1 MPRYESTNA
10 IVGQFLP
17 KIYTRR
23 ITIEDVGLFSRKQ
36 SGTAITVDYQIKDIL
51 DENGLGVITQNSDG
65 GTQLQDEILSA
76 LKVGIIAFGDA
87 ENGQRFA
94 RDILALTE
102 LDDVTSQLDFQ
113 DALYQI
119 ILGYT
124 QVGKPIA
131 YKFNDARP
139 AELGFQFRNT
149 IYQQYDIDNN
159 VINIIP
165 YSHTFKLDNFAWDDC
180 DNVSILCFTYFDFNS
195 LGLSSAG
202 LTDSAARKLG
212 YMIGDLTYDIV
223 TSDGKVKSTATIY
236 KDLETGTP
244 YYGPVHYH
252 SQGSPAPDG
261 YIGYMAG
268 RGGDDMGPKLRQV
281 QVPVTKI
288 QDFRSFQRT
297 QMVNYQPPQLEY
309 FNTKSPSLSFVEK
322 RNKNFFKLTDV
333 VVDYDYEEK
342 HTNIDFTVDIKDI
355 YKNNSRYYEL
365 LSSLPS
371 LFSALPS
378 EFLLEVLEVKIL
390 RRRMTRDPIMT
401 NNIGG
406 YKRTE
411 YLPDSEPGHI
421 VARSTQT
428 RGGFSIIE
436 KTVEGVGSIKQTNRD
451 LRTKSFY
458 ACDLGIEEYD
468 GSNAVFQYG
477 VELKLIDTT
486 KNYFI
491 GRVERARKSLD
502 ELKRYAEESKIPVF
516 NSYYVK
522 RPEENAPIGLSE
534 DPSYSEVAR
543 GNGNYDAKTNTFT
556 LKFKDEARAKYNF
569 SQYVQDFREL
579 ALLSSGKSEITVK
592 SREGS
597 LLQSDDTL
605 QTPLSALQSLDALS
619 DLQDDS
625 TASRQFLINMLDP
638 GNARP
643 ETIDSFIRSFQDLV
657 LEMEDYFGVD
667 HVNSINN
674 EGAGYSAKADYGFT
688 VQRWFNSSDITV
700 DLSTFVVMSPAS
712 QRIFFDYLPSVSSI
726 NNPRISAASVLSQR
740 VTTEQSDYSIS
751 DDSLATLSPI
761 SLNIGDF
768 EIFFKQEELE
778 KKKEQDR
785 VERLRPTTRSRK
797 KKRLSK
803 KKHVLLEP
811 SDLQKVAAVNTFV
824 TKVQK
829 LEISGGEQA
838 TLSFMNAINQSS
850 MSSFFS
856 MLNSLNDELDDNS
869 ILYGLDTNKADVLTR
884 PLIENI
890 LPVDP
895 NDCDLT
901 DNTPRQ
907 FKVPDI
913 TKDFLAK
920 QDILRFGYVQNV
932 KRMKALVPS
941 PELQQIAPQI
951 SSTDF
956 PSGGIFDKSLRVI
969 AAGKTPLNMNQ
980 VKNVGL
986 VDTKKLSLV
995 TIDEVSSNILTTE
1008 LAGVPEVPSS
1018 APMPKVG
1025 NTKLVPSS
1033 FTTFEVVSE
1042 SPALQTPTSTTPT
1055 TPTPP
1060 PAPAAPTAPSSPA
1073 VGRTSPT
1080 RSRSRMSTTR
1090 TRRGY

>member
-36 SGTAITVDYQIKDIL
+36 SGTAVTIDYQIKDIL

-65 GTQLQDEILSA
+65 GTQLQDEVLSA

-87 ENGQRFA
+87 ETGQRFA
-94 RDILALTE
+94 RDILALTQ
-102 LDDVTSQLDFQ
+102 LDDVTAQVDFES
-113 DALYQI
+113 ALYQI

-124 QVGKPIA
+124 QIGKPIA
-131 YKFNDARP
+131 YQFNDARP

-165 YSHTFKLDNFAWDDC
+165 YSHTFKFDNFAWDDC
-180 DNVSILCFTYFDFNS
+180 NNVSVLCFTYFDFNS

-236 KDLETGTP
+236 KDVETGTP

-252 SQGSPAPDG
+252 SEAFPAPDG
-261 YIGYMAG
+261 YVGYMAG

-342 HTNIDFTVDIKDI
+342 HTNIDFTVDMKDI
-355 YKNNSRYYEL
+355 YKNNSRYYDL
-365 LSSLPS
+365 LNSLPS
-371 LFSALPS
+371 LFNILPS
-378 EFLLEVLEVKIL
+378 DTLLEILEIKIL
-390 RRRMTRDPIMT
+390 RRRMTRDPIIT
-401 NNIGG
+401 NRIGG
-406 YKRTE
+406 YKRAQ
-411 YLPDSEPGHI
+411 YLPDSEPEHV
-421 VARSTQT
+421 VAKSTQT
-428 RGGFSIIE
+428 RGGFSIVE
-436 KTVEGVGSIKQTNRD
+436 KTVDGVGSIKQTDRD

-477 VELKLIDTT
+477 VELKLLDTT

-491 GRVERARKSLD
+491 GRVERARRSLD

-516 NSYYVK
+516 NSYYVNK
-522 RPEENAPIGLSE
+522 PEENAPIGLSE

-556 LKFKDEARAKYNF
+556 MKFKDEARAKYNF
-569 SQYVQDFREL
+569 AQYVQHFREL
-579 ALLSSGKSEITVK
+579 ALLSSGKSDITIK

-643 ETIDSFIRSFQDLV
+643 ETIDSFIKSFQDLV

-667 HVNSINN
+667 HVNTINN

-688 VQRWFNSSDITV
+688 VQRWFNSTDKNVDI
-700 DLSTFVVMSPAS
+700 STFVVMSPAS
-712 QRIFFDYLPSVSSI
+712 QRIFFDYLPSISSI
-726 NNPRISAASVLSQR
+726 NSARTSPASILSQR
-740 VTTEQSDYSIS
+740 VITEQEDYSIS
-751 DDSLATLSPI
+751 DESLATISPTA
-761 SLNIGDF
+761 LNIGDF
-768 EIFFKQEELE
+768 GIFFKQEELDR
-778 KKKEQDR
+778 KKEQDR
-785 VERLRPTTRSRK
+785 IERLRPNTKKRKKERLSRK
-797 KKRLSK
+797 KYI
-803 KKHVLLEP
+803 LLDS

-824 TKVQK
+824 THIQK
-829 LEISGGEQA
+829 LESSGGEQA
-838 TLSFMNAINQSS
+838 TFPFMNAINQSS
-850 MSSFFS
+850 LSSFYS
-856 MLNSLNDELDDNS
+856 MLNSLNDEIVDNS
-869 ILYGLDTNKADVLTR
+869 VLYGYDVIKVDVLTN
-884 PLIENI
+884 PLVENI

-895 NDCDLT
+895 NDCGLT
-901 DNTPRQ
+901 DNTPKQ
-907 FKVPDI
+907 FKLPDI

-920 QDILRFGYVQNV
+920 QDILRFGYAQNV
-932 KRMKALVPS
+932 KRLKPLVPS

-956 PSGGIFDKSLRVI
+956 PSGGIFDKSLRI
-969 AAGKTPLNMNQ
+969 ITAGKTPLNMSQ

-986 VDTKKLSLV
+986 VDTKKLSLA

-1008 LAGVPEVPSS
+1008 LVGVPEVPSS

-1033 FTTFEVVSE
+1033 FATFEVVSD
-1042 SPALQTPTSTTPT
+1042 SPVSQVPTPT
-1055 TPTPP
+1055 TPTPT
-1060 PAPAAPTAPSSPA
+1060 PTPQPTPT
-1073 VGRTSPT
+1073 VGRTSPAANT
-1080 RSRSRMSTTR
+1080 SRMSLGTVR
-1090 TRRGY
+1090 SRY